1 MLLLPVSPDS
11 TPLGPR
17 SPDGRASWARLF
29 FDRLFFDRLFFDSH
43 LLFGGRLLRC
53 LGVLL
58 ACGTQACGPSFFAQ
72 EEVQHPGRAL
82 VPAEESVASPP
93 DPRDLGEGCSPK
105 GCVREPAPAA
115 TPSPAS
121 AQAANAAPRKV
132 ARPPLVVRHPLKGK
146 GKEEIERLV
155 KTDLASLGSMTF
167 GSATRGGLINGV
179 RLPEDDRWKMVDPIN
194 IWGTAETINYLVT
207 AIDAVHEQFPD
218 SQPLFIG
225 DISAPRGGYLRPHIS
240 HQSGRDVD
248 ISYFYLSEPSWYERA
263 TPVTLDRPRTWAL
276 VRSLITRTDVHYI
289 FIDRRVQ
296 GWLRQYAESIGEDYD
311 WLESVFHGSNN
322 EAPIILHEPGH
333 ATHLHVRF
341 YNPIAEETA
350 RRCYPALLAQ
360 HKLLPSKYNVPYK
373 AKSGDTLI
381 GLAKRNGITVTALMQ
396 ANGLT
401 KKTLR
406 ADKTYLI
413 PHQGPAGPAEPTP
426 LPPRRLPPAR
436 PPTGAVATR

>member
-1 MLLLPVSPDS
+1 MPLLPVSLGS
-11 TPLGPR
+11 TPLGSR
-17 SPDGRASWARLF
+17 SRSVPFGSWLRRGLGA
-29 FDRLFFDRLFFDSH
+29 
-43 LLFGGRLLRC
+43 LL
-53 LGVLL
+53 V
-58 ACGTQACGPSFFAQ
+58 CGTWACGPGFFAQ
-72 EEVQHPGRAL
+72 EPAQHPQPVLA
-82 VPAEESVASPP
+82 PADEPVVFSP
-93 DPRDLGEGCSPK
+93 DPRDLGQGCSPK
-105 GCVREPAPAA
+105 GCLHPPPAAPAL
-115 TPSPAS
+115 AS
-121 AQAANAAPRKV
+121 AAEGANPAPRKV
-132 ARPPLVVRHPLKGK
+132 ARPPVIVRHPLKGK

-179 RLPEDDRWKMVDPIN
+179 RLPEDDRWKMVDPVN

-218 SQPLFIG
+218 SHPLFIG
-225 DISAPRGGYLRPHIS
+225 DISAPRGGYLKPHIS

-248 ISYFYLSEPSWYERA
+248 ISYFYTSEPSWYERA
-263 TPVTLDRPRTWAL
+263 TPATLDRPRTWAL
-276 VRSLITRTDVHYI
+276 VRALIARTDVHYI

-296 GWLRQYAESIGEDYD
+296 ALLRQYAESIGEDED
-311 WLESVFHGSNN
+311 WLENIFHGSNN
-322 EAPIILHEPGH
+322 EPPIILHEPGH

-360 HKLLPSKYNVPYK
+360 HKLLPSKYSVPYK
-373 AKSGDTLI
+373 AKAGDTLI

-396 ANGLT
+396 ANGLK

-413 PHQGPAGPAEPTP
+413 PHEGPAGPAEPTA
-426 LPPRRLPPAR
+426 LPPRRIPPAR
-436 PPTGAVATR
+436 PPTGAIATR